1 MHPGSAGREGNNAEQ
16 LLHSRLLASLS
27 KSADLCVLSR
37 QDETNQGEVKEEE
50 PVVAFFLSPSLS
62 SNANDPFFLLL
73 PFLAVAGEDL
83 NRRTGPRRR
92 GTSSSSSSLPTLSPA
107 LFFRACKRSAYFFF
121 FPPCLQ
127 TVIKTP
133 SLSLLLHSC
142 SVVTR
147 LPQRTLS
154 PLLLLLPPS
163 CGDHAKVENRPS
175 VGGERE
181 EGRRPLPPA
190 PRQAAGIARSCPS
203 PSPQVIAR
211 PTSLKAPLQ
220 A

>member
-175 VGGERE
+175 VGGG
-181 EGRRPLPPA
+181 EGGGTEAPTPRPTTSCGYSSQLPLSLPP
-190 PRQAAGIARSCPS
+190 SDS
-203 PSPQVIAR
+203 
-211 PTSLKAPLQ
+211 KAY
-220 A
+220 